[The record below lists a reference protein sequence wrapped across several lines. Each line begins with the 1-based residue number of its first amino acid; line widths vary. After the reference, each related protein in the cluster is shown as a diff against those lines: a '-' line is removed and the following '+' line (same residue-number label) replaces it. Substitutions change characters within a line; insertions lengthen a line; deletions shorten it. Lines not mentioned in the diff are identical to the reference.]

1 VPLIPTVWS
10 YNIKID
16 IALEPEYSAAEL
28 AELADL
34 AERNGIATIW
44 VTNDSQARDLF
55 MLFSKVAGA
64 TQTIRLG
71 VMAVSPFEVHPIK
84 LAAALATLNEMSNGR
99 ASLVVG
105 AAGGIMAHTR
115 LDLSRRVRAVKECVE
130 VLKSTGADHTLNFAG
145 ELYPVWNF
153 RLPWAIETPPRV
165 LVGANR
171 EQMLRMSAHQSDGV
185 HLSDIPLQ
193 LIPQTIQTVK
203 GALETH
209 KRTPEGFEF
218 NNFWAFHVKAE
229 RAEAMVEA
237 RSRLVLRGMLDPL
250 WIQPFLSDTEVK
262 QVRDNMP
269 SFWTQLQKR
278 DGVID
283 NVPEPLVDKLIENLT
298 LTASTKELD
307 ERIEV
312 LHDFAAAGLT
322 HITLG
327 LHDEPADAIRLIGER
342 VVPAFA
348 KT

>member
-1 VPLIPTVWS
+1 MQ
-10 YNIKID
+10 ID
-16 IALEPEYSAAEL
+16 IALEPEYSAGEL
-28 AELADL
+28 AELAAL

-44 VTNDSQARDLF
+44 VTNDTLARDLF
-55 MLFSKVAGA
+55 MLFSKVADA
-64 TQTIRLG
+64 TRSIRLG
-71 VMAVSPFEVHPIK
+71 VMAISPFEIHPVK
-84 LAAALATLNEMSNGR
+84 LASALSTLNEMSNGR

-105 AAGGIMAHTR
+105 AGGAIRAHAR
-115 LDLSRRVRAVKECVE
+115 LDFSRQVRAVKECVE
-130 VLKSTGADHTLNFAG
+130 ILKSAGADHTLNFAG

-171 EQMLRMSAHQSDGV
+171 EQMLRMSAHKSDGV

-193 LIPQTIQTVK
+193 LIPQTVATVK
-203 GALETH
+203 GALATH
-209 KRTPEGFEF
+209 NRTAEGFEF
-218 NNFWAFHVKAE
+218 NNFWAFHVKAD
-229 RAEAMVEA
+229 RAAAELEA

-250 WIQPFLSDTEVK
+250 WIEPFLSDAEVK
-262 QVRDNMP
+262 QVRGNMP

-278 DGVID
+278 DGVIE

-307 ERIEV
+307 GRLEV
-312 LHDFAAAGLT
+312 LHKFADEGLT

-327 LHDEPADAIRLIGER
+327 LHDDAASTIRLIGER
-342 VVPAFA
+342 VVPQFA